1 MMMKHNWVGWVLLSL
16 CLGAIIAIFWMLV
29 AQNVELQNRTNRA
42 EAAIGELVSQ
52 NRGPQGPDGR
62 PGPPGPAPTA
72 EEIAAAVEAY
82 CDAHDGCKGPQGAPG
97 KNGVNGTPG
106 ANGAPGATGS
116 AGASIT
122 KVTCERTSI
131 SFWAGATKI
140 GSVSMVCIP

>member
-1 MMMKHNWVGWVLLSL
+1 MMMKHNWVGWFLLSL

-42 EAAIGELVSQ
+42 EAAISELVSQ

-72 EEIAAAVEAY
+72 EEIAAAVGAY

-97 KNGVNGTPG
+97 KNGANGTPG
-106 ANGAPGATGS
+106 ANGAPGAGV
-116 AGASIT
+116 T
-122 KVTCERTSI
+122 KVSCHGTYIR
-131 SFWAGATKI
+131 FWAGTT
-140 GSVSMVCIP
+140 SVGDVKMVCIP